1 MLEKRKPICYTIIV
15 NKFYIRKGSN
25 MKNNTKKKM
34 SEEKKRVII
43 VIALI
48 ASILAVTLIIML
60 ATGAFSKDKN
70 DDGTTNGSNPGSNAG
85 SIITGSDNP
94 LEGPIVDVE
103 ADGFVTQ

>member
-1 MLEKRKPICYTIIV
+1 MLEKLKPIWYTINV
-15 NKFYIRKGSN
+15 NKFYVSKGCS

-60 ATGAFSKDKN
+60 ATGAFSKDE

-85 SIITGSDNP
+85 STITGSDNP

-103 ADGFVTQ
+103 ADGFVTE